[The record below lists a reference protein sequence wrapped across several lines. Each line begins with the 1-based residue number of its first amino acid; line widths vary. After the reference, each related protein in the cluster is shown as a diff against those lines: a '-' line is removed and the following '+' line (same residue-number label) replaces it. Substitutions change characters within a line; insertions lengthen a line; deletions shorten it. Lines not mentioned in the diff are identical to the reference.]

1 MTAKDTK
8 TAKEDSQQKKR
19 ERRPI
24 NGHRTILEVRGKEP
38 GFHYAWIADDKV
50 FAATEGGFEYVT
62 HPVEVGHKRIDV
74 STMQGSKI
82 SRNLGGGLVGYLM
95 RIPQEWYDED
105 MASEQERV
113 NEQER
118 ARVKDSSS
126 DGLTGTIRVKT

>member
-1 MTAKDTK
+1 MTAKDTQPVK
-8 TAKEDSQQKKR
+8 QNSPQKKR

-38 GFHYAWIADDKV
+38 GFHYAWIGDDKV
-50 FAATEGGFEYVT
+50 YAATEGGFEYVT
-62 HPVEVGHKRIDV
+62 HPVEVGSKRIDV
-74 STMQGSKI
+74 SQMQGTKI

-95 RIPQEWYDED
+95 RIPQDWYDED
-105 MASEQERV
+105 MAAEQERV

-126 DGLTGTIRVKT
+126 DGLSGTIRVKT